1 MWASQMIIWSSL
13 IVTIHTHSIGHQRI
27 ESDDFT
33 FAISYNLRIS
43 ISIKEKMRHQGL
55 SEDKGCHF
63 QIWLIV
69 NQSIQRMIDC
79 LLFTI
84 GVSILIN
91 MNRQSCNGLRKNPDA
106 GIDCS
111 HLHGASFINGFAR
124 AASTEEKA
132 IGAAIGT
139 VGGLVSGMK

>member
-1 MWASQMIIWSSL
+1 MIL
-13 IVTIHTHSIGHQRI
+13 VVEVTFIVTIHTYSIGHQRI

-55 SEDKGCHF
+55 LEDKGCHF

-79 LLFTI
+79 LFFTI

-91 MNRQSCNGLRKNPDA
+91 MDWQSCNGLRKTPDA

-111 HLHGASFINGFAR
+111 HLHGASFIDGFAR
-124 AASTEEKA
+124 VASTKEKT
-132 IGAAIGT
+132 IGAVIGT
-139 VGGLVSGMK
+139 VGELVSVMK